1 MSSMVGLSKI
11 QVPENIRS
19 IPGVEDLV
27 GTPLSEFPLDER
39 ASILAL
45 AESIQ
50 EDGLI
55 NPLTVKDLGKDKG
68 YRLIAGF
75 RRFKALQHLGARRV
89 DVKSVKGKTK
99 DEAVLQLIENIHRED
114 LNPMDVARGLDKIR
128 QLEGIKKQSD
138 LAKRVKKSTAWV
150 SQHLSLL
157 KADEKVQEAVATGEM
172 GINAA
177 RSLTSLPKGEQAG
190 ALDSAKKEAA
200 SAGKAKVSSK
210 GARRQAKKAKDKK
223 KKQQTQL
230 RPIAEREAEQKEAAC
245 KGFIDVHFGDKKIP
259 DGSKELVES
268 FWDYLMEKEHLFIF
282 QK

>member
-11 QVPENIRS
+11 QVPSNIRT

-27 GTPLSEFPLDER
+27 NTPLSEFPLDER

-45 AESIQ
+45 ADSIQ
-50 EDGLI
+50 QDGLL

-89 DVKSVKGKTK
+89 DVKSVKGQTK
-99 DEAVLQLIENIHRED
+99 DEAILQLIENIHRKD
-114 LNPMDVARGLDKIR
+114 LNPMDVAKGLQKI
-128 QLEGIKKQSD
+128 QELEGFTKQSD
-138 LAKRVKKSTAWV
+138 LAQRVKMSTAWV

-157 KADEKVQEAVATGEM
+157 KADENVQKAVASGEM

-177 RSLTSLPKGEQAG
+177 RSLTTLPKHEQAG
-190 ALDSAKKEAA
+190 ALDDAKREAA
-200 SAGKAKVSSK
+200 SAGKKKVSAK
-210 GARRQAKKAKDKK
+210 GARRQAKKSKDKK
-223 KKQQTQL
+223 KQQQTTI
-230 RPIAEREAEQKEAAC
+230 RTIAEREAEQKEAAC

-259 DGSKELVES
+259 DGSKELVEA
-268 FWDYLMEKEHLFIF
+268 FWDYLMEKEHLYIF